1 MVSHPGETN
10 RMSSTTNPFLER
22 GIAFKQEGR
31 YDEAQSELNTLLEQ
45 DVNSSEGHHQLGL
58 VLGFV
63 GDFDQSIEELQRAVI
78 LSPARIDMR
87 LDLAKTFTM
96 LGMYDEAESEFN
108 DILQREPENKAALE
122 NLKFIKEPV

>member
-1 MVSHPGETN
+1 MG
-10 RMSSTTNPFLER
+10 
-22 GIAFKQEGR
+22 G
-31 YDEAQSELNTLLEQ
+31 TLRLCKEKFYGGVHSGLRCWVAAAV
-45 DVNSSEGHHQLGL
+45 DDGWDTRNVRCGPSSEKSSPVKRSPKKGP
-58 VLGFV
+58 V
-63 GDFDQSIEELQRAVI
+63 EEA
-78 LSPARIDMR
+78 PRIDMR